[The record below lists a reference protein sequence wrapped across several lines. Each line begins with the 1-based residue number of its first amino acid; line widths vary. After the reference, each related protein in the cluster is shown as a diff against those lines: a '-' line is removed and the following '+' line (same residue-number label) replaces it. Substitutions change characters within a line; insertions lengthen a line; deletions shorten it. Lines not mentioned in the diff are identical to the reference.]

1 MLLRLGTLALAQLLD
16 LTTFLV
22 MVARRGVEA
31 EANPTVVG
39 LFVAAGPSAVAA
51 VKILLV
57 ILVAALAVAAW
68 SRGGTGA
75 WRIVGVVPL
84 AYGIAAGLFG
94 GFTNLVTYLG

>member
-39 LFVAAGPSAVAA
+39 LFVAAGPPAVAA
-51 VKILLV
+51 VKALLV
-57 ILVAALAVAAW
+57 IMVAALAIAAW
-68 SRGGTGA
+68 SRGGAGA
-75 WRIVGVVPL
+75 WRIVGVMPL
-84 AYGIAAGLFG
+84 AYGITAGLLG